1 MAKRGRTSAASL
13 TIASKSS
20 LIERVQRPDAPYE
33 LTDDQAEVW
42 HRVANDLP
50 ADWFTPKNYDL
61 LTLHCRHVIEARRIA
76 SLIEQEM
83 KAKQLDVKIYN
94 ALLKMQERESRAIM
108 ATMTQMRTT
117 HQSLYDKKIKLDG
130 KKVNKPWDAKTAKAG

>member
-1 MAKRGRTSAASL
+1 MAKRGRDSIAAL
-13 TIASKSS
+13 TAKSQATAI
-20 LIERVQRPDAPYE
+20 LIVQRPDAPYE
-33 LTDDQAEVW
+33 LTDDQADVW
-42 HRVANDLP
+42 RRVAEDLP

-61 LTLHCRHVIEARRIA
+61 LAQHTRHVINARRCA

-83 KAKQLDVKIYN
+83 KRKSLDLKEYDN
-94 ALLKMQERESRAIM
+94 LLRMQERETRAIL

-130 KKVNKPWDAKTAKAG
+130 KKVSKPWEVDST

>member
-1 MAKRGRTSAASL
+1 MGKRGRTSLAELSI
-13 TIASKSS
+13 TSKTG

-33 LTDDQAEVW
+33 LTDEQAEVW
-42 HRVANDLP
+42 VRVASDLP

-61 LTLHCRHVIEARRIA
+61 LTQHTRHVINARRCA
-76 SLIEQEM
+76 GLIEQEM
-83 KAKQLDVKIYN
+83 KVDNLDLKEYDN
-94 ALLKMQERESRAIM
+94 LLRMQERETRAIL

-130 KKVNKPWDAKTAKAG
+130 KKVNKPWEAS